1 MPTITVIVLTFN
13 QRQMTL
19 ECLATLAAQVGP
31 PFAVLLWDNG
41 STDGTLAAVSSAFPA
56 VHVHRSESNLGVAG
70 GRNAAAKLAIVTSS
84 PSHLLFLD
92 NDMLLE
98 PDFVSGL
105 FEPFR
110 DNPTVGQTQAKLRFM
125 HDRARLNDGGGAR
138 INYLLWRVTPVG
150 FGEIDRGQYD
160 TVRPCISCGGAMMV
174 RSDVFQKLGGFDMIF
189 NPFGPE
195 DLDFSLRLQ
204 QAGYQALFVPRAVAY
219 HQVSHTFGEGYSQEY
234 ARHKSRHWFLFM
246 RRHATRFQQV
256 GFYLF
261 GAPYLMVQVIVREGR
276 KGNLKA
282 VKGLMS
288 GAAEYFRMSVLSRGP
303 K

>member
-56 VHVHRSESNLGVAG
+56 VHVHRSDTNLGVAG
-70 GRNAAAKLAIVTSS
+70 GRNAAAKLAIATFS

-110 DNPTVGQTQAKLRFM
+110 DNATVGQTQAKLRFM

-150 FGEIDRGQYD
+150 FGEIDLGQYD
-160 TVRPCISCGGAMMV
+160 TVLLVVGCPYSHTVEKEHPAYDVVGDAAFAVIVGPTVAGEEYLGSVIRNSGPTCPLVSWSVDLKVPSGIRLAVGAKTAG
-174 RSDVFQKLGGFDMIF
+174 QLE
-189 NPFGPE
+189 NWA
-195 DLDFSLRLQ
+195 LQ
-204 QAGYQALFVPRAVAY
+204 QLPELSRERGLARTGVADNCDAHRIPPETRTKRKARRNEY
-219 HQVSHTFGEGYSQEY
+219 ASQE
-234 ARHKSRHWFLFM
+234 SR
-246 RRHATRFQQV
+246 
-256 GFYLF
+256 
-261 GAPYLMVQVIVREGR
+261 
-276 KGNLKA
+276 
-282 VKGLMS
+282 
-288 GAAEYFRMSVLSRGP
+288 
-303 K
+303 